1 MTELEGIKKSY
12 NGEPVLRG
20 VSIKIEDGEF
30 ISVIGE
36 SGSGKST
43 LLGIAGGFIPPDGGR
58 VLWNGRDISSL
69 SAADTAR
76 FRCTE
81 MGFVFQS
88 FRLISTL
95 TARENILLPAMLAG
109 QDVKKVREYMLFI
122 CSELGIDGMLDKYPQ
137 KLSGGQQQRTAI
149 ARALAFRP
157 HTVVLDEPT
166 GALDS
171 AMQQK
176 VMQLLKEINAEGTT
190 VIQVTHSA
198 AMAAYGGRTVCI
210 KDGMLCG

>member
-20 VSIKIEDGEF
+20 VSLKIEDGEF
-30 ISVIGE
+30 ISVMGE

-43 LLGIAGGFIPPDGGR
+43 LLGIAGGFIQPDGGR

-95 TARENILLPAMLAG
+95 TARENIMLPAMLA
-109 QDVKKVREYMLFI
+109 I
-122 CSELGIDGMLDKYPQ
+122 PLGGAGFEHPAHD
-137 KLSGGQQQRTAI
+137 R
-149 ARALAFRP
+149 ARRNRGYDAR
-157 HTVVLDEPT
+157 
-166 GALDS
+166 
-171 AMQQK
+171 
-176 VMQLLKEINAEGTT
+176 
-190 VIQVTHSA
+190 
-198 AMAAYGGRTVCI
+198 
-210 KDGMLCG
+210 

>member
-1 MTELEGIKKSY
+1 
-12 NGEPVLRG
+12 
-20 VSIKIEDGEF
+20 
-30 ISVIGE
+30 
-36 SGSGKST
+36 
-43 LLGIAGGFIPPDGGR
+43 
-58 VLWNGRDISSL
+58 
-69 SAADTAR
+69 
-76 FRCTE
+76 
-81 MGFVFQS
+81 
-88 FRLISTL
+88 
-95 TARENILLPAMLAG
+95 
-109 QDVKKVREYMLFI
+109 MLFI
-122 CSELGIDGMLDKYPQ
+122 CGELGIDGMLDKYPQ

-198 AMAAYGGRTVCI
+198 AMAAYGGRTVRI

>member
-1 MTELEGIKKSY
+1 MIELENITKSY
-12 NGEPVLRG
+12 NGEAVLRG
-20 VSIKIEDGEF
+20 VSLKIDDGEF
-30 ISVIGE
+30 LSVMGE

-43 LLGIAGGFIPPDGGR
+43 LLNVMGGFLAPDGGR
-58 VLWNGRDISSL
+58 VLWRGEDISAFDGARVS
-69 SAADTAR
+69 R
-76 FRCTE
+76 FRSEE

-122 CSELGIDGMLDKYPQ
+122 CGELGIDGMLDKYPQ

-198 AMAAYGGRTVCI
+198 AMAAYGGRTVRI

>member
-1 MTELEGIKKSY
+1 MTELECIKKSY

-30 ISVIGE
+30 ISVMGE

-122 CSELGIDGMLDKYPQ
+122 CGELGIDGIRRSEIGDIIKQ
-137 KLSGGQQQRTAI
+137 DSGLHYVVVSHSGRPENGTDI
-149 ARALAFRP
+149 LEGLPCLVLYLFRHGPVRRDYRYLAGNIKSPVHF
-157 HTVVLDEPT
+157 
-166 GALDS
+166 
-171 AMQQK
+171 
-176 VMQLLKEINAEGTT
+176 
-190 VIQVTHSA
+190 
-198 AMAAYGGRTVCI
+198 YG
-210 KDGMLCG
+210 L